1 MTEEMLA
8 LARANA
14 AQAGAGNVEFLKGQI
29 EAIPYPPRRS
39 MW

>member
-14 AQAGAGNVEFLKGQI
+14 AKAGASNGDFLKAGSR
-29 EAIPYPPRRS
+29 PSPSPPAPS
-39 MW
+39 TW